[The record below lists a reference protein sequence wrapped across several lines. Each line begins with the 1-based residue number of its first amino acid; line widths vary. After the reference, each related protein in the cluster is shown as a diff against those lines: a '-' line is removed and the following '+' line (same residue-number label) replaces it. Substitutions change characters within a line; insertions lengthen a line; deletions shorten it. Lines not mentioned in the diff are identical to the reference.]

1 MSAKRNIKDLK
12 VRTPERTQVEMVSAS
27 LDDLIHE
34 DHIVRKI
41 WQFVIDMDTS
51 VLYSDLK
58 TQKGK
63 AGQRAIDRK
72 VLLTLWLYALIS
84 GITSGREIA
93 RRIESDNPFKWIAG
107 GLSINYHTIDDFR
120 STNKDSF
127 GKLMVQMIAS
137 MLFAEVLSGET
148 IAIDGMKISAKAK
161 GSRFHRKPK
170 IEKYLAQA
178 EEYLKELEESS
189 DSELSSKQKAA
200 KERAAKE
207 RIAKCKKALATFD
220 ELSDKSDKARVS
232 ITDSEARV
240 MKASNGNGS
249 KPSYNVQVATDMD
262 SFIITGVKLT
272 QDHNDWHGIEK
283 VLPEVEKNLGK
294 TPKAA
299 VTDGGYP
306 SYKNMVLLGEKGV
319 EYYSQSDSKKSG
331 CRKSP
336 IEFFR
341 QNSAFDKKT
350 EILTCPA
357 NKEFKLKYYSAPDGF
372 LDYKFYRN
380 KKDCEH
386 CEVLKQC
393 QGKQSFFQTVSFKVK
408 NDEYDALLEKLTKNN
423 ESEVGEVL
431 LKKRFSMELP
441 HAVIKQLFKY
451 RQACVQTMER
461 VKSEILLVV
470 IAHNFLR
477 WQSLQRN

>member
-1 MSAKRNIKDLK
+1 MSAKKNIKGLK
-12 VRTPERTQVEMVSAS
+12 VRTPERAQVQMISAS

-34 DHIVRKI
+34 DHIARKI
-41 WQFVIDMDTS
+41 WQFVIDMDTT
-51 VLYSDLK
+51 VLYSGLK
-58 TQKGK
+58 TQEGK
-63 AGQRAIDRK
+63 AGQRAIDRR

-120 STNKDSF
+120 STNKESFDS
-127 GKLMVQMIAS
+127 LMAQMIAS
-137 MLFAEVLSGET
+137 MLFAEILSGET
-148 IAIDGMKISAKAK
+148 IAIDGMKVSAKAK

-170 IEKYLAQA
+170 IQKYLEQA
-178 EEYLKELEESS
+178 EAYLKQLEESS
-189 DSELSSKQKAA
+189 ESELNLKKKAA
-200 KERAAKE
+200 QERAAKE
-207 RIAKCKKALATFD
+207 RVAKCKKALTTFD

-240 MKASNGNGS
+240 MKTSNGNGH

-262 SFIITGVKLT
+262 SFIITGVEVT
-272 QDHNDWHGIEK
+272 QDYNDWHGIEK
-283 VLPEVEKNLGK
+283 VLPKVEKNLGK
-294 TPKAA
+294 TPKSA

-306 SYKNMVLLGEKGV
+306 SYENMVLLAEKEI
-319 EYYSQSDSKKSG
+319 EYYSQQDNKKRG
-331 CRKSP
+331 RKDSP

-341 QNSAFDKKT
+341 ENSAFDKQT

-380 KKDCEH
+380 KKSCEH
-386 CEVLKQC
+386 CELLKQC
-393 QGKQSFFQTVSFKVK
+393 QGKHSFFQTVSFKVK
-408 NDEYDALLEKLTKNN
+408 NDEYDILFDKLQKNN
-423 ESEVGEVL
+423 ESDIGKEL
-431 LKKRFSMELP
+431 LKNRFSMELP

-470 IAHNFLR
+470 MAHNFLR
-477 WQSLQRN
+477 WQSLQ